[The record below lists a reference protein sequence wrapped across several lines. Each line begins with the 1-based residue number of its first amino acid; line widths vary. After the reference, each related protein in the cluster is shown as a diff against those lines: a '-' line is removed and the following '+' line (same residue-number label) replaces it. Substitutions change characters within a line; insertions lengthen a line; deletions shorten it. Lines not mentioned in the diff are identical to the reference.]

1 MDVLLGHTYFPSIAN
16 FVLLVNSEKVWFE
29 VCDNYEKQTYRNRAY
44 IFGANGKQALSIPV
58 NYTQKNRQLYKDV
71 QISHVSPWQSI
82 HQKSIESAYRSSPF
96 FEYYEDDLETL
107 FVKKAKFLLDYN
119 IRCLEV
125 ILNCLQ
131 LSIDL
136 ESTSTFKK
144 EPKHCIDY
152 RGLIQVNSEV
162 QSFENY
168 TQVFSEKHGF
178 INNLSILDLL
188 FNEGPNT
195 LNYLKSQPTPTLL

>member
-1 MDVLLGHTYFPSIAN
+1 MNVLLGHTYFPSIAN
-16 FVLLVNSEKVWFE
+16 FILLVNSEKVWFE

-44 IFGANGKQALSIPV
+44 IFGANGKLALSIPV

-71 QISHVSPWQSI
+71 QISHVTPWQSI

-96 FEYYEDDLETL
+96 FEYYVDDLEPL
-107 FVKKAKFLLDYN
+107 FVKKPKFLLDHN
-119 IRCLEV
+119 IQCLEV
-125 ILNCLQ
+125 ILDCLQ

-136 ESTSTFKK
+136 KSTSTFEKK
-144 EPKHCIDY
+144 PKHYIDY
-152 RGLIQVNSEV
+152 RGLIEVNSEV
-162 QSFENY
+162 EAFENY

-178 INNLSILDLL
+178 ISNLSILDLL

-195 LNYLKSQPTPTLL
+195 LNYLKSQRTPTLL